1 MARRRSQEA
10 GESRSRRKS
19 EEEARAERV
28 TWALLVLVFAVI
40 QLLPE
45 TTVIPTWVVPLA
57 GAAILLGS
65 AIHQYSRRWPVSPI
79 TWIAGAIMAVLAY
92 YSIQIDRTRPFTGE
106 ALLVFFVVIIFG
118 VITGET

>member
-1 MARRRSQEA
+1 MARRRSQAA

-28 TWALLVLVFAVI
+28 TWALLVLVFVVI
-40 QLLPE
+40 QLVPE
-45 TTVIPTWVVPLA
+45 TTIIPTWVVPLA

-92 YSIQIDRTRPFTGE
+92 YSIQVERTRSFTGE